1 MQLPLNRRL
10 PILLLVLLYGPALAG
25 EIPGLPAGL
34 PPFIERDLELNFSN
48 DFLGRGA
55 ATDDFRTQQ
64 TSLMARFGE
73 RWMALVDHSI
83 LTLNDEIVPGR
94 TDQLSVSVGYFL
106 ISDGD
111 DKLTNSVAIGAGLRS
126 TGNFS
131 GEALQNGFHRL
142 VDSGV
147 VSLPYT
153 DTDNTAAT
161 IWIDA
166 ERYRQFH
173 KPSGSGSFGGWRAG
187 YWLRANS
194 LVTTDGQWD
203 GSAAAFVVASRNAID
218 VWLGLRRDFRT
229 GYEDA
234 VLRETAAAEDDLAV
248 VLGARFGALV
258 IETVQQANNG
268 ASYGQLRLVSSGY
281 RSKQQSFP
289 PARYSFGLSFLL
301 PDVHIQLSGRMR
313 TGWDGPLWPS
323 AIVAE
328 LRYGEPQY
336 RSNTAAFVQSE
347 QIGLSLEWSRPLTR
361 TKNWITWYG
370 TLGAAWRNEQ
380 VVGDGI
386 LAGERSESLSRAV
399 LTLGSGLRF
408 AAAEFGSHWRLRI
421 QTGISAWLP
430 VSDANVSIAGEAFN
444 IQKPTVGLILG
455 MTIDSFRER

>member
-1 MQLPLNRRL
+1 MQLPLNRQL

-48 DFLGRGA
+48 DFLGRGGSV
-55 ATDDFRTQQ
+55 DDFRTQQ
-64 TSLMARFGE
+64 ITLMARFGE

-83 LTLNDEIVPGR
+83 LTLHDEIAPGR
-94 TDQLSVSVGYFL
+94 TDQSSVSVGYFL
-106 ISDGD
+106 IKDGD
-111 DKLTNSVAIGAGLRS
+111 DKLKNSVAIGAGLRA
-126 TGNFS
+126 TGEFD
-131 GEALQNGFHRL
+131 GEAMQNGFHRL
-142 VDSGV
+142 IGSEVEN
-147 VSLPYT
+147 LPYT
-153 DTDNTAAT
+153 GTDKTAAT
-161 IWIDA
+161 VWIDA
-166 ERYRQFH
+166 ERYEQFYE
-173 KPSGSGSFGGWRAG
+173 PSGNGWFGGWRAG

-194 LVTTDGQWD
+194 LLTTDGQWD

-229 GYEDA
+229 GYENA

-258 IETVQQANNG
+258 IETVQQASNG

-281 RSKQQSFP
+281 RSSRQSIP

-336 RSNTAAFVQSE
+336 RNNTAAFVQSE

-386 LAGERSESLSRAV
+386 LAGERSESVSRAV

-408 AAAEFGSHWRLRI
+408 SAAEFGSHWRLRI

-430 VSDANVSIAGEAFN
+430 VSDANVSIAGEAFT
-444 IQKPTVGLILG
+444 IQKPTVGVLLG
-455 MTIDSFRER
+455 ITIDSF